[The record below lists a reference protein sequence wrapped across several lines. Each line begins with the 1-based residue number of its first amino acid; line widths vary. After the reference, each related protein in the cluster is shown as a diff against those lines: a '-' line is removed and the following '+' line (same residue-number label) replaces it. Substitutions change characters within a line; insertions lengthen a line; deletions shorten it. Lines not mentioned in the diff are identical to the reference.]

1 MKLEV
6 NLYTRLDYQTRNERS
21 TFTLQLSPPDQAG
34 VLHTGAA
41 HGPLAQGGAVGDG
54 PQRLPGHVRPL
65 RGGEHC
71 PGVTISDQTV
81 NKVWHLL
88 RLCCGGGQNESHLEE
103 SVE

>member
-21 TFTLQLSPPDQAG
+21 TFTLQRSPPDQAG

-81 NKVWHLL
+81 NKV
-88 RLCCGGGQNESHLEE
+88 
-103 SVE
+103 